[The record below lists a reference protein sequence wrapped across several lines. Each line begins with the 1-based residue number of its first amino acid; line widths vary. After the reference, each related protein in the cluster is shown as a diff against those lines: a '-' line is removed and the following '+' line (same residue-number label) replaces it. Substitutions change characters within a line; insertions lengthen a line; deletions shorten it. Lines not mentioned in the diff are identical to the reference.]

1 MYKSTFDE
9 PCMISETTDTGDETI
24 KTDHT
29 QDIKDVKSEL
39 AEESPFT
46 CHHCGVVCSHKG
58 NLKRHILTKHT
69 NLSKEEKRRLHG
81 QTRKDGKEKTRKKYG
96 PDYEKLKNASDV
108 KSGVCHLCGEVD
120 TYYCHFYS
128 KIGVGI
134 TYSKS
139 MDFWLQKDTDQ
150 GIHWVI
156 KVLRFEK
163 NH

>member
-1 MYKSTFDE
+1 MRIKILKLKSTFDE

-29 QDIKDVKSEL
+29 QDIKSEL

-108 KSGVCHLCGEVD
+108 KSGVCHLCGEV
-120 TYYCHFYS
+120 
-128 KIGVGI
+128 
-134 TYSKS
+134 
-139 MDFWLQKDTDQ
+139 
-150 GIHWVI
+150 
-156 KVLRFEK
+156 
-163 NH
+163 